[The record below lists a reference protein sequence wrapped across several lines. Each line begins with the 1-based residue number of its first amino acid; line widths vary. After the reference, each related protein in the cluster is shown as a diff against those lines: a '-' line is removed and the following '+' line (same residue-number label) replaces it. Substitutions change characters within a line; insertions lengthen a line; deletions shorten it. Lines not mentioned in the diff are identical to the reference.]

1 VAKSTP
7 LVLMTRPQAQS
18 ERFLAQLGQDVDA
31 VISPILKI
39 EPTGAELS
47 PQHYKGVVLTSAN
60 ALQGTFA
67 NFSGL
72 ACFAVGDATAEEAE
86 RCGLM
91 VKSADGTADDL
102 VEMIIAE
109 KPEGRLLFLRG
120 EHSRGELAARLR
132 SAGIDVEEVI
142 TYRQRPQPL
151 SSQAVQA
158 LQRADIAILPVFSP
172 RSARL
177 LAEALAKVP
186 SGAQLKVIAMSDAVA
201 GSWGESVPAE
211 VFVASEPKATAMVR
225 AVERVLKGLA

>member
-1 VAKSTP
+1 
-7 LVLMTRPQAQS
+7 MTRPQAQS
-18 ERFLAQLGQDVDA
+18 ERFLAQLGLDVDA
-31 VISPILKI
+31 VVSPILKI
-39 EPTGAELS
+39 EPTGAEPS
-47 PQHYKGVVLTSAN
+47 PKHYRGVILTSAN
-60 ALQGTFA
+60 ALQGSGA

-86 RCGLM
+86 RCGLI
-91 VKSADGTADDL
+91 VNSADGTVDDL
-102 VEMIIAE
+102 VEMIIAK

-132 SAGIDVEEVI
+132 DAGIDVEEVI

-151 SSQAVQA
+151 SSQAVEA
-158 LQRADIAILPVFSP
+158 LQRASSVIFPVFSP

-186 SGAQLKVIAMSDAVA
+186 LDAQLKVIAMSDAVA
-201 GSWGESVPAE
+201 AAWGEGVPAE
-211 VFVASEPKATAMVR
+211 VFVASEPNATAMVR